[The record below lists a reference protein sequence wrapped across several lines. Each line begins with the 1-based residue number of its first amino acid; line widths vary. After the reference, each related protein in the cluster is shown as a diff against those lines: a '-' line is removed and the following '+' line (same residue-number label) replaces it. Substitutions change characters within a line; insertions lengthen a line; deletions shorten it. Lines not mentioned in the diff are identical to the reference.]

1 MSADG
6 PPVHREARV
15 ILQRLL
21 VPLDGSRLAECV
33 LPAAISLAQHLRAQ
47 LTLLHVMERAAPPTV
62 HGDRHLTA
70 VNEAEAY
77 LTVVAGGV
85 PPGTAADRHVHP
97 NEEGDVAKSITDHA
111 ADLGADLII
120 LSTHGRG
127 GARRVLF
134 GSVAQQVLRRGT
146 RPVLLVHPPDA
157 NMPGAPGPW
166 NLERVLVPLDGSP
179 PAEDALPISLVVAE
193 AYGAEVHLLRIVPT
207 LTTIP
212 GERASAA
219 RLVPIATAAS
229 LEIEEEEAR
238 RGLETIASRIRGE
251 GVRVTAAVGRGE
263 PAQGVLDVALRAHV
277 DLVVMATHGRTGLDA
292 VLSGSVASRI
302 AAKFPR
308 PLLLVRSTRSGE
320 PGAA

>member
-1 MSADG
+1 MSATG
-6 PPVHREARV
+6 TPAQPEARV
-15 ILQRLL
+15 TLRRLL

-33 LPAAISLAQHLRAQ
+33 LPAAVSLAEHLPAH
-47 LTLLHVMERAAPPTV
+47 LTLLHVLERAARPTV
-62 HGDRHLTA
+62 HGERHLTA
-70 VNEAEAY
+70 VTEAEAY
-77 LTVVAGGV
+77 LAAVAGRC
-85 PPGTAADRHVHP
+85 PPGTLADSHVHP

-120 LSTHGRG
+120 LCTHGGG

-146 RPVLLVHPPDA
+146 RPVLLVRPPEGSA
-157 NMPGAPGPW
+157 PGASESW
-166 NLERVLVPLDGSP
+166 NVERVLVPLDGSP
-179 PAEDALPISLVVAE
+179 PAEDALPIALAVAR

-219 RLVPIATAAS
+219 LLVPTATAAS

-238 RGLETIASRIRGE
+238 RGLLALASRIRGE
-251 GVRVTAAVGRGE
+251 GIRATAAVGRGE
-263 PAQGVLDVALRAHV
+263 PAQGVLDAALRAQV
-277 DLVVMATHGRTGLDA
+277 DVVIMATHGRTGLDA

-308 PLLLVRSTRSGE
+308 PLLLVRSTHSGD